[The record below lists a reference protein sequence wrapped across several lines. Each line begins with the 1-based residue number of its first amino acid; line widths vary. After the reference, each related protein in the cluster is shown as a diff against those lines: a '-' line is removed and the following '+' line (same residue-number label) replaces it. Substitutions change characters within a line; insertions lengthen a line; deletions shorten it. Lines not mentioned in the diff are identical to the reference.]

1 MGPGQRPGAGATPVI
16 CVGWKT
22 NDMEIGTIMAVMAAG
37 LNGAAF
43 LGFWVWARSQ
53 LITQAGRISTLEGGL
68 DVWRKEVDARCTSRG
83 DNIGKL
89 FDKFDDVKG
98 VIAKQHVETVRAITE
113 LTGQFK
119 RVEERLPPLPGVA
132 QT

>member
-1 MGPGQRPGAGATPVI
+1 
-16 CVGWKT
+16 
-22 NDMEIGTIMAVMAAG
+22 MEIGTIMAVMAAG